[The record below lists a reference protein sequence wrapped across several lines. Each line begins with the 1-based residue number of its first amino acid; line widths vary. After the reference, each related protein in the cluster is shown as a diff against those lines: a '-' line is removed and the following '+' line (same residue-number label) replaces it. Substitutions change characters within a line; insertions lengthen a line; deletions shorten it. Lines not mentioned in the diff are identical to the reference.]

1 MLFFLLPLL
10 FSLRYERNPVLPL
23 CLRFSLS
30 LLFILIILF
39 QSLERFL
46 DSSLSLSFSRPDQS
60 TQVNRNGE
68 SEGGTLPL
76 GLRLKKNVL
85 LFERL
90 SEHDRRHTAV
100 FSLTRTTPTTLFR
113 IDPFPFLSCS
123 FPSLSPLFAL
133 LTTVF
138 L

>member
-1 MLFFLLPLL
+1 MPSIL
-10 FSLRYERNPVLPL
+10 
-23 CLRFSLS
+23 SLS
-30 LLFILIILF
+30 LIYLNYPVPESRTISGLL
-39 QSLERFL
+39 
-46 DSSLSLSFSRPDQS
+46 SLSLSFSRPDQS
-60 TQVNRNGE
+60 TQVNRNRE

>member
-1 MLFFLLPLL
+1 MPSIL
-10 FSLRYERNPVLPL
+10 
-23 CLRFSLS
+23 SLS
-30 LLFILIILF
+30 LIYLNYPVPESRTISGL
-39 QSLERFL
+39 
-46 DSSLSLSFSRPDQS
+46 LSLSFSRPDQS
-60 TQVNRNGE
+60 TQVNRNRE

>member
-1 MLFFLLPLL
+1 MPSIL
-10 FSLRYERNPVLPL
+10 
-23 CLRFSLS
+23 SLS
-30 LLFILIILF
+30 LIYLNYPVPESRTISGL
-39 QSLERFL
+39 
-46 DSSLSLSFSRPDQS
+46 LSPSFSRPDQS

>member
-1 MLFFLLPLL
+1 MPSIL
-10 FSLRYERNPVLPL
+10 
-23 CLRFSLS
+23 SLS
-30 LLFILIILF
+30 LIYLNYPVPESRTISGLL
-39 QSLERFL
+39 
-46 DSSLSLSFSRPDQS
+46 SLSLSLVQIRVHRL
-60 TQVNRNGE
+60 TATERVR
-68 SEGGTLPL
+68 GGILPL

>member
-46 DSSLSLSFSRPDQS
+46 DSSLSLSLVQIRVHRL
-60 TQVNRNGE
+60 TATERVR
-68 SEGGTLPL
+68 GGTLPL

>member
-1 MLFFLLPLL
+1 MPSIL
-10 FSLRYERNPVLPL
+10 
-23 CLRFSLS
+23 SLS

-46 DSSLSLSFSRPDQS
+46 DSSLSLSLVQIRVHRL
-60 TQVNRNGE
+60 TATERVR
-68 SEGGTLPL
+68 GGTLPL

>member
-30 LLFILIILF
+30 LLFILIIQF

-46 DSSLSLSFSRPDQS
+46 NSSLSLSLVQIRVHRL
-60 TQVNRNGE
+60 TATERVR
-68 SEGGTLPL
+68 GGILPL

>member
-10 FSLRYERNPVLPL
+10 FSLRYERNSVLPL

-30 LLFILIILF
+30 LLFILIIQF

-46 DSSLSLSFSRPDQS
+46 DSSLSLSLVQIRVHRL
-60 TQVNRNGE
+60 TATERVR
-68 SEGGTLPL
+68 GGTLPL